1 MPRAFQVI
9 INEEQR
15 TILESW
21 LRKGKTQKRY
31 ADRARMILS
40 SASGED
46 RDSIA
51 KRMNV
56 TPGIVSKWR
65 RRFIEEGVDGLFDIN
80 RPGKPRRYDD
90 STEQRILDI
99 LDTDPPAGYTRWNGP
114 LVAQELGDVS
124 VHHVWRVLREKGVS
138 LERRHSWCIST
149 DPEFTAKAADIVGLY
164 LSPPEGALV
173 ISVDEKPCIQAL
185 ERSQGYLRLPNGRA
199 LTGFAHEYK
208 RHGTT
213 TLFAALDVMKG
224 EVKAMHTK
232 RRRRRE
238 FLDFMNEVIGDTE
251 LGQEIHVILDNLR
264 THKPKHDRWLA
275 RHRNV
280 TFHYTP
286 THASWLN
293 QVEIWFSILQAK
305 SLRGGNFTS
314 IRQLRQHIDAFIES
328 YNQSARPFEWRK
340 VNVKNRKLENKFSN
354 LCK

>member
-1 MPRAFQVI
+1 
-9 INEEQR
+9 
-15 TILESW
+15 
-21 LRKGKTQKRY
+21 
-31 ADRARMILS
+31 
-40 SASGED
+40 
-46 RDSIA
+46 
-51 KRMNV
+51 
-56 TPGIVSKWR
+56 
-65 RRFIEEGVDGLFDIN
+65 
-80 RPGKPRRYDD
+80 
-90 STEQRILDI
+90 
-99 LDTDPPAGYTRWNGP
+99 
-114 LVAQELGDVS
+114 
-124 VHHVWRVLREKGVS
+124 
-138 LERRHSWCIST
+138 
-149 DPEFTAKAADIVGLY
+149 
-164 LSPPEGALV
+164 
-173 ISVDEKPCIQAL
+173 
-185 ERSQGYLRLPNGRA
+185 
-199 LTGFAHEYK
+199 
-208 RHGTT
+208 
-213 TLFAALDVMKG
+213 MKG